1 LRELFGLEKSTTEA
15 TNMTVICKVDGALL
29 SLLVDSIGDVIEIPE
44 TQFEPV
50 PDTLKGPIRKFTS
63 GVYKTKD
70 VIISIVDLDK
80 LNLELNQL
88 ESN

>member
-1 LRELFGLEKSTTEA
+1 
-15 TNMTVICKVDGALL
+15 
-29 SLLVDSIGDVIEIPE
+29 LVDSIGDVIEIPE